1 MDGDVL
7 LSQTFAIL
15 KYLGRKH
22 NMKANNEKEQIRLEL
37 IEAEAVNMRS
47 KWSTLVYSSD
57 SSEFDALL
65 ILFP

>member
-1 MDGDVL
+1 M
-7 LSQTFAIL
+7 QMQKKT
-15 KYLGRKH
+15 K
-22 NMKANNEKEQIRLEL
+22 NIRLES
-37 IEAEAVNMRS
+37 IEAEAVDMRS